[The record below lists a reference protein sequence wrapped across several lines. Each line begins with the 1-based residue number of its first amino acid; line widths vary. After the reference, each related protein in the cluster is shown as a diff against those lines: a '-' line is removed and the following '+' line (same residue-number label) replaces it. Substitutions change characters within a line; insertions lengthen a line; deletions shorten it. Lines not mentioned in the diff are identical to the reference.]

1 MSNQSV
7 KIGFITSPGGHLFQL
22 CQLKKWWSQYP
33 RFWITDSTSD
43 AKYLLK
49 DENVFHG
56 FFPEQRNLKNAFKNF
71 FLAWKIL
78 KKEKPQI
85 LISCGAGIA
94 PPFFLVG
101 KILGCKLIYLETY
114 DFIKY
119 PTLSAKIISKF
130 VDLMLVQHICQKKFF
145 KNAKYWGKT
154 L

>member
-1 MSNQSV
+1 MEKI
-7 KIGFITSPGGHLFQL
+7 KIGIITSNGGHLFQL
-22 CQLKKWWSQYP
+22 YQLKKWWSKYP
-33 RFWITDSTSD
+33 HFWVTNKGKDTDFF
-43 AKYLLK
+43 LK
-49 DENVFHG
+49 KEKVFYG
-56 FFPEQRNLKNAFKNF
+56 FFPEQRNLTNAIKNF

-78 KKEKPQI
+78 IKEKPQI

-101 KILGCKLIYLETY
+101 KILGCKLIYIESY

-119 PTLSAKIISKF
+119 PTLSAKIISHF
-130 VDLMLVQHICQKKFF
+130 TNLMLVQHSCQKKFF